1 MGQQDW
7 IIVGIVCWALVVVA
21 LGGALHIDIERK
33 RRRPNTLQVDDVE
46 VVLTASDG
54 GVRRVRWDELAQVGA
69 LTTDDGPAAED
80 LFWVL
85 VARDGTGCAV
95 PSELG
100 DEHNLVD
107 RLLGLSGFDHEAF
120 IAACGSTED
129 ARFVL
134 WRRPDAA

>member
-54 GVRRVRWDELAQVGA
+54 GVRRVRWDELAEVGA
-69 LTTDDGPAAED
+69 LTIDDD
-80 LFWVL
+80 
-85 VARDGTGCAV
+85 
-95 PSELG
+95 
-100 DEHNLVD
+100 
-107 RLLGLSGFDHEAF
+107 
-120 IAACGSTED
+120 
-129 ARFVL
+129 
-134 WRRPDAA
+134 